1 MNLQPHTT
9 TGESAARHEPPRDVG
24 LLLLLSATAGATDAI
39 GFLGLHGLFT
49 AHITGNIVVLTS
61 HLVAG
66 GEAGVGQLL
75 AVPMFMA
82 VAALARLLGLV
93 LDRRRRSAHAFLA
106 LQFVFLLAFLLLSLP
121 LGETFGMN
129 APWAVAAGMCGVAAM
144 AVQTVLVQTSLP
156 GVASTSVLTT
166 NVGRFTIAAVE
177 ATAGPMEQRAEAR
190 SKVAS
195 TFPQIFGFIV
205 GCAAGGV
212 LEWQV
217 GLSALL
223 LPILLSLAALIWFV
237 RDTLTSGMSFFAR
250 GKA

>member
-1 MNLQPHTT
+1 MNIQPQTNT
-9 TGESAARHEPPRDVG
+9 DASAARREPPHDLA

-66 GEAGVGQLL
+66 GEAGVGQLI

-93 LDRRRRSAHAFLA
+93 LDRRRVSAHAFLVI
-106 LQFVFLLAFLLLSLP
+106 QFVFLLAFLLLSLP
-121 LGETFGMN
+121 LGANFGMN

-156 GVASTSVLTT
+156 GAASTSVLTT
-166 NVGRFTIAAVE
+166 NVARFTIAAME
-177 ATAGPMEQRAEAR
+177 ATAGPMEKRAEAR
-190 SKVAS
+190 GKVAS
-195 TFPQIFGFIV
+195 TFPQIFGFIL

-223 LPILLSLAALIWFV
+223 LPILLSLIALIWFV
-237 RDTLTSGMSFFAR
+237 RRAG
-250 GKA
+250 